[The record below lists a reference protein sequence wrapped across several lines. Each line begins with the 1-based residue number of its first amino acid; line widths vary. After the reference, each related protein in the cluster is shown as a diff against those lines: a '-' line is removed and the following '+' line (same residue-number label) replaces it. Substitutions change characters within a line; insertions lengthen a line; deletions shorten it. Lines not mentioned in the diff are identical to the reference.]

1 MTSCAAPDQSLPAA
15 PLAAGATLIE
25 GTISQCGAPVAGAYI
40 RLHDAS
46 GEFTAE
52 VISSPE
58 GSFRF
63 YAAPGAWELRA
74 LSPKGNTRG
83 ELTAQVGINRAELV
97 LA

>member
-1 MTSCAAPDQSLPAA
+1 MTSCGAPDQSLPAV
-15 PLAAGATLIE
+15 AADGATLIE
-25 GTISQCGAPVAGAYI
+25 GTISQSGSPVAGAYV

-58 GSFRF
+58 GNFRF

-74 LSPKGNTRG
+74 LSPAGNTRG
-83 ELTAQVGINRAELV
+83 ELTAAIGVNRAELV
-97 LA
+97 LS

>member
-1 MTSCAAPDQSLPAA
+1 MTSCGAPDQSLPAVVT
-15 PLAAGATLIE
+15 AGATVIE
-25 GTISQCGAPVAGAYI
+25 GTISRSGSPVGGAYV

-63 YAAPGAWELRA
+63 YAAPGPWELRA
-74 LSPKGNTRG
+74 LSPSGNTRS
-83 ELTAQVGINRAELV
+83 ELTAQVGVNRAELV